1 MEEKVETGNQEKFA
15 GFDEA
20 VRPAMKWIAENC
32 HPHTKIIIESN
43 CAELVE
49 GINVVKTDEYL
60 VD

>member
-1 MEEKVETGNQEKFA
+1 MTPFDEEKQKA
-15 GFDEA
+15 FDEA

-43 CAELVE
+43 VAELVE